1 LEHHLAIP
9 YDIMDGTQE
18 EVSTAIFDVTHTCL
32 QTFDQVVA
40 DSDESAL
47 TQPLDPSDGTINTI
61 GSKNRKLSSYD
72 FLGLRNSFLFW
83 IDYTGALSLMSSSL
97 DARLQGLD
105 DISAMVIEL
114 LQMILRNLQR
124 RELRHY

>member
-1 LEHHLAIP
+1 
-9 YDIMDGTQE
+9 MDGTQE